1 MSAFLTHPE
10 KEHILI
16 RSICFLDV
24 YIFLSNSNRHF
35 PTLLL
40 LFLLE
45 YSRWVSSLPKTLVH
59 SANRA
64 GSTLVPFIRNE
75 LTIYPFTPLKFNLEP
90 KYRWFGWM
98 FLLFLKQSYFQVP
111 AVSFLAAPFASQM
124 VSVRIAFQQPEITKL
139 MGVFLSPPPPLHCGI
154 ARVTPT
160 KRYIKNGTYAFSI
173 GNTFSNS
180 GCFIAIL
187 SFPGYIT
194 LYKQNNA
201 AIPPPPGDQLIVGFN
216 SPTPIG
222 ENKKQ
227 LKHYHT
233 LSASSIIK

>member
-98 FLLFLKQSYFQVP
+98 FLLFLKQAYFQVP

-124 VSVRIAFQQPEITKL
+124 VSVRTAFQQPEITKL
-139 MGVFLSPPPPLHCGI
+139 MGVFCRHLH
-154 ARVTPT
+154 P
-160 KRYIKNGTYAFSI
+160 SI
-173 GNTFSNS
+173 V
-180 GCFIAIL
+180 AL
-187 SFPGYIT
+187 PGLHPRKDT
-194 LYKQNNA
+194 SKMEHMHFQ
-201 AIPPPPGDQLIVGFN
+201 
-216 SPTPIG
+216 
-222 ENKKQ
+222 
-227 LKHYHT
+227 
-233 LSASSIIK
+233 

>member
-98 FLLFLKQSYFQVP
+98 FLLFLKQAYFQVP

-124 VSVRIAFQQPEITKL
+124 VSVRTAFQQPEITKL

-201 AIPPPPGDQLIVGFN
+201 AIPPPPGT
-216 SPTPIG
+216 S
-222 ENKKQ
+222 
-227 LKHYHT
+227 
-233 LSASSIIK
+233 